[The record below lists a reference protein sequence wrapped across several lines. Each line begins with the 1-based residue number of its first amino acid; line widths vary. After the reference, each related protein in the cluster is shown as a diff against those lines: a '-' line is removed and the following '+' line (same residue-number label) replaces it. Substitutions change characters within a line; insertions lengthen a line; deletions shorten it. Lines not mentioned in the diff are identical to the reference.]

1 MSMKNLFNHKKTIQF
16 LRDVEEVLHKIFSNE
31 LPPLILVG
39 HSMGGAI
46 AVRTAHLPS
55 LVQNVQGIA
64 VIDVV
69 EGNFINTFS
78 NHDIMDKNTS
88 IFDKL

>member
-1 MSMKNLFNHKKTIQF
+1 MIGLRNINFGYF
-16 LRDVEEVLHKIFSNE
+16 FRDVEQVLHKLFSEN

-55 LVQNVQGIA
+55 LEHCIQGIA

-69 EGNFINTFS
+69 EGI
-78 NHDIMDKNTS
+78 IRL
-88 IFDKL
+88 IFF